1 MSGLAEILIKEG
13 FTISGSD
20 IHTSDIIKHL
30 EDKGAKVYLSQ
41 TADNITDDIDL
52 VVYTAA
58 INFDTNEEYKEAIRR
73 NIPVMKRAT
82 LLGQMMHNYQNAIA
96 VSGTH
101 GKTTTTSMLS
111 YILLAGNTD
120 PTISVGGILDAING
134 NIRVGHSETFV
145 TEACEYTN
153 SFLEFFPKI
162 SIILNIEEDHM
173 DFFKDLDDIRHSFRE
188 FAHKLPDYG
197 YLIINGE
204 IENIDYIVDGLK
216 AEYATFGLENDSY
229 DYCAK
234 NIGYDAFGH
243 AHFDYY
249 YKGEFIDHIQ
259 LNVNGEHNVKNALAA
274 IAAAKR
280 IGIDVDTMK
289 KGLLGFT
296 GAKRR
301 FELKGTCNDFTVV
314 DDYAHHPTEIRA
326 TLESAKNY
334 PHNELW
340 CVFQP
345 HTYSRTIA
353 FLDDFAKALS
363 LCDHVIVTDI
373 YAAREKDTG
382 IVSSKDIVDRMADYD
397 VDVHYIKEF
406 DDIEKFILKNC
417 KKNDLLITNS
427 GVLNAL
433 INPVGPDFSD
443 SKYQIYLM
451 NSQNNSQEEANFV
464 ISKIE
469 QNKTAKPLTR
479 ATEAKVNRGVYD
491 LTVTLKDGLN
501 LENALPADEA
511 YAFCT
516 KDAWNN
522 EIISAYDVKIKPEAV
537 TSATKLADAA
547 VSAKVGE
554 VQVLDDLA
562 AAATTTPPMDCL
574 LYTSPS
580 PRD

>member
-326 TLESAKNY
+326 TLESLAYQVNDV
-334 PHNELW
+334 L
-340 CVFQP
+340 V
-345 HTYSRTIA
+345 A
-353 FLDDFAKALS
+353 MKADS
-363 LCDHVIVTDI
+363 
-373 YAAREKDTG
+373 G
-382 IVSSKDIVDRMADYD
+382 I
-397 VDVHYIKEF
+397 
-406 DDIEKFILKNC
+406 
-417 KKNDLLITNS
+417 
-427 GVLNAL
+427 
-433 INPVGPDFSD
+433 
-443 SKYQIYLM
+443 
-451 NSQNNSQEEANFV
+451 
-464 ISKIE
+464 
-469 QNKTAKPLTR
+469 
-479 ATEAKVNRGVYD
+479 
-491 LTVTLKDGLN
+491 
-501 LENALPADEA
+501 
-511 YAFCT
+511 
-516 KDAWNN
+516 
-522 EIISAYDVKIKPEAV
+522 
-537 TSATKLADAA
+537 
-547 VSAKVGE
+547 
-554 VQVLDDLA
+554 DLA
-562 AAATTTPPMDCL
+562 ALKVDGGASANDFLMQTQSDIINAPVNRPQCVETTAMGAAYLAGLAVGYWASKEDVIKNWAIDKTFEPKISDEEREKRIKGWNKAVK
-574 LYTSPS
+574 YAYGWAKEN
-580 PRD
+580 

>member
-1 MSGLAEILIKEG
+1 M
-13 FTISGSD
+13 
-20 IHTSDIIKHL
+20 
-30 EDKGAKVYLSQ
+30 
-41 TADNITDDIDL
+41 
-52 VVYTAA
+52 
-58 INFDTNEEYKEAIRR
+58 
-73 NIPVMKRAT
+73 
-82 LLGQMMHNYQNAIA
+82 
-96 VSGTH
+96 
-101 GKTTTTSMLS
+101 
-111 YILLAGNTD
+111 
-120 PTISVGGILDAING
+120 
-134 NIRVGHSETFV
+134 
-145 TEACEYTN
+145 
-153 SFLEFFPKI
+153 
-162 SIILNIEEDHM
+162 
-173 DFFKDLDDIRHSFRE
+173 
-188 FAHKLPDYG
+188 
-197 YLIINGE
+197 
-204 IENIDYIVDGLK
+204 DGLE

-417 KKNDLLITNS
+417 KKNDLLITMGAGNVDSIGNS
-427 GVLNAL
+427 L
-433 INPVGPDFSD
+433 
-443 SKYQIYLM
+443 
-451 NSQNNSQEEANFV
+451 
-464 ISKIE
+464 
-469 QNKTAKPLTR
+469 
-479 ATEAKVNRGVYD
+479 VNR
-491 LTVTLKDGLN
+491 
-501 LENALPADEA
+501 
-511 YAFCT
+511 
-516 KDAWNN
+516 
-522 EIISAYDVKIKPEAV
+522 
-537 TSATKLADAA
+537 
-547 VSAKVGE
+547 
-554 VQVLDDLA
+554 
-562 AAATTTPPMDCL
+562 
-574 LYTSPS
+574 
-580 PRD
+580 

>member
-274 IAAAKR
+274 IAAAHFMN
-280 IGIDVDTMK
+280 ISDEDIIS
-289 KGLLGFT
+289 GLTQYGGT
-296 GAKRR
+296 DRR
-301 FELKGTCNDFTVV
+301 FQYKGKIGDVTII
-314 DDYAHHPTEIRA
+314 DDYAHHPDEITA
-326 TLESAKNY
+326 TLKTAKHY
-334 PHNELW
+334 PHKKMW
-340 CVFQP
+340 VVFQP
-345 HTYSRTIA
+345 HTYSRTKA
-353 FLDDFAKALS
+353 LLPEFAKALKEADAVV
-363 LCDHVIVTDI
+363 LADI
-373 YAAREKDTG
+373 YAAREKNTLG
-382 IVSSKDIVDRMADYD
+382 ISSKDVMNE
-397 VDVHYIKEF
+397 IKKLGGTAYYFPSFSE
-406 DDIEKFILKNC
+406 IENFLLENC
-417 KKNDLLITNS
+417 DGNDLLITM
-427 GVLNAL
+427 GAGDV
-433 INPVGPDFSD
+433 
-443 SKYQIYLM
+443 
-451 NSQNNSQEEANFV
+451 
-464 ISKIE
+464 
-469 QNKTAKPLTR
+469 
-479 ATEAKVNRGVYD
+479 
-491 LTVTLKDGLN
+491 
-501 LENALPADEA
+501 
-511 YAFCT
+511 
-516 KDAWNN
+516 
-522 EIISAYDVKIKPEAV
+522 VKIG
-537 TSATKLADAA
+537 DH
-547 VSAKVGE
+547 
-554 VQVLDDLA
+554 
-562 AAATTTPPMDCL
+562 L
-574 LYTSPS
+574 LGN
-580 PRD
+580 

>member
-13 FTISGSD
+13 FSISGSD

-173 DFFKDLDDIRHSFRE
+173 DFL
-188 FAHKLPDYG
+188 
-197 YLIINGE
+197 
-204 IENIDYIVDGLK
+204 
-216 AEYATFGLENDSY
+216 NDSY

-417 KKNDLLITNS
+417 KKNDLLITMGAGNVDSIGNS
-427 GVLNAL
+427 L
-433 INPVGPDFSD
+433 
-443 SKYQIYLM
+443 
-451 NSQNNSQEEANFV
+451 
-464 ISKIE
+464 
-469 QNKTAKPLTR
+469 
-479 ATEAKVNRGVYD
+479 VNR
-491 LTVTLKDGLN
+491 
-501 LENALPADEA
+501 
-511 YAFCT
+511 
-516 KDAWNN
+516 
-522 EIISAYDVKIKPEAV
+522 
-537 TSATKLADAA
+537 
-547 VSAKVGE
+547 
-554 VQVLDDLA
+554 
-562 AAATTTPPMDCL
+562 
-574 LYTSPS
+574 
-580 PRD
+580 

>member
-13 FTISGSD
+13 FSISGSD

-280 IGIDVDTMK
+280 ISIDVDTMK

-326 TLESAKNY
+326 TLESLAYQVNDVLQSMKADSGIQLASLKVDGGASANDFLMQTQADIINAPVNRPQCVETTAMGAAYLAGLAVNY
-334 PHNELW
+334 W
-340 CVFQP
+340 
-345 HTYSRTIA
+345 T
-353 FLDDFAKALS
+353 
-363 LCDHVIVTDI
+363 
-373 YAAREKDTG
+373 
-382 IVSSKDIVDRMADYD
+382 SKED
-397 VDVHYIKEF
+397 V
-406 DDIEKFILKNC
+406 LKNWAID
-417 KKNDLLITNS
+417 KTFTPQIADTERVKRIK
-427 GVLNAL
+427 GWEKAV
-433 INPVGPDFSD
+433 
-443 SKYQIYLM
+443 KYAYGWARD
-451 NSQNNSQEEANFV
+451 EE
-464 ISKIE
+464 
-469 QNKTAKPLTR
+469 
-479 ATEAKVNRGVYD
+479 D
-491 LTVTLKDGLN
+491 
-501 LENALPADEA
+501 
-511 YAFCT
+511 
-516 KDAWNN
+516 
-522 EIISAYDVKIKPEAV
+522 
-537 TSATKLADAA
+537 
-547 VSAKVGE
+547 
-554 VQVLDDLA
+554 
-562 AAATTTPPMDCL
+562 
-574 LYTSPS
+574 
-580 PRD
+580 

>member
-1 MSGLAEILIKEG
+1 MYQIDFNKPIHIHFMGIGGISMSGLAEILIKEG

-249 YKGEFIDHIQ
+249 FKGEYVDHIQ

-280 IGIDVDTMK
+280 IG
-289 KGLLGFT
+289 
-296 GAKRR
+296 
-301 FELKGTCNDFTVV
+301 
-314 DDYAHHPTEIRA
+314 
-326 TLESAKNY
+326 
-334 PHNELW
+334 
-340 CVFQP
+340 
-345 HTYSRTIA
+345 TIA

-363 LCDHVIVTDI
+363 LCDHVILTDI

-406 DDIEKFILKNC
+406 DDIEEFILKNC
-417 KKNDLLITNS
+417 KKNDLLITMGAGNVDSIGNS
-427 GVLNAL
+427 L
-433 INPVGPDFSD
+433 
-443 SKYQIYLM
+443 
-451 NSQNNSQEEANFV
+451 
-464 ISKIE
+464 
-469 QNKTAKPLTR
+469 
-479 ATEAKVNRGVYD
+479 VNR
-491 LTVTLKDGLN
+491 
-501 LENALPADEA
+501 
-511 YAFCT
+511 
-516 KDAWNN
+516 
-522 EIISAYDVKIKPEAV
+522 
-537 TSATKLADAA
+537 
-547 VSAKVGE
+547 
-554 VQVLDDLA
+554 
-562 AAATTTPPMDCL
+562 
-574 LYTSPS
+574 
-580 PRD
+580 